1 MPPSAGSEGRSIPAL
16 KLAMGVRVLF
26 CPVLAEADRAFPS
39 VLSLRAEAEYGAGED
54 MEKCEVRLDRG

>member
-1 MPPSAGSEGRSIPAL
+1 MPAL

-54 MEKCEVRLDRG
+54 MENGEVRLDRG